1 MSSVA
6 VEHWRRLGREAQVR
20 VAQYV
25 GEAFVNQTDM
35 VSQFCKVTSVLGNN
49 SNNNKPSRAV
59 VSASSAPTPIS
70 ASASSVVTSASAAAS
85 SGNESVGNVLSTSN
99 PQQFAASV
107 PPLGRR
113 KSDDDDDNDD
123 NDNDDVDNDDDDDDD
138 VDEGDT
144 KHELSSNNNRF
155 DDDNDSSE
163 ARCVRHF
170 VRVIIDWLF
179 ADASGPLNN
188 ERDTALLAARH
199 VGYGVRSQH
208 FAAWRKLLVEGVQL
222 QHRSSPAWSDALAD
236 AYRAHFDARTAGMR
250 AASKQIVKHSPAH
263 ACRFLSRRKVVLL
276 HAYWEQLSRDAP
288 RPALTRFFYDAL
300 RSGAPPIH
308 AFVGKRARENA
319 LRIDAF
325 RQLLGGL
332 VEYICAGAENRSSL
346 RILFE
351 SLLGVSSVQ
360 YSMALFDATGRAAL
374 ASCALAAPTMLTQ
387 HVVTALQNAF
397 TLLAIQLARVA
408 DPAGDDDTSLYHSA
422 QQLLEVTAPASGA
435 VAAPPT
441 RPGALQRKN
450 SVALLGMV
458 WAPRDASGD
467 PLSRLLSRS
476 AALVLNATAPRCVQ
490 FPTYRVAEHLLR
502 RAIQLVS
509 DQSAACA
516 RFGASALHLA
526 RLHAD
531 FAVFVRDTRILHAVR
546 VQDFSHTERV
556 AFFLNLYHALV
567 LHIRI
572 LRADDEALAP
582 EHFHLFK
589 YRVGKQE
596 LSLHAIEHCVLRA
609 CSFAPLL
616 TDVAVP
622 TSSSVATATA
632 PTMPQKPKRRKA
644 MRRVRSSSGPRLL
657 ANGSAVVD
665 VDTAAAAAAAPSV
678 RQHNNVEDGG
688 DALMHAAKTQ
698 TVYAGALSRAE
709 PLITFALSHCARS
722 CPPIRMYRADRLHE
736 MLAHAT
742 REYLDMH
749 VVVKLPSD
757 DATAASAAEAA
768 AASTADNNSDDD
780 DRDDEHD
787 DDDDDGGRR
796 ARVSGKL
803 DRSVS
808 DRHGALLVPRLLHW
822 YGRDFAATPE
832 ALLEWIG
839 AHVGERLRRDLAQL
853 RNASDAQGVR
863 VRYRGWRGSFAFQ
876 FSTDE
881 PPASVVAEVAS
892 AAANE
897 AEMRRRASLQ
907 DDAGSLLSPRALNVL
922 SALDEVGGVGVGGG
936 GGAGGAGGAV
946 ARLHHSSDRDV
957 RDSDANS
964 GNSPLRRSVS
974 AAHSPSARRAAGGEV
989 NSLRDA
995 KQQADA
1001 ELAVYL
1007 MTLQAKTDKL
1017 GARPRTDALVQAF
1030 HRLRTVATE
1039 VLNTPAREYAGS
1051 PLSAAH
1057 DAVLGDMYVE
1067 LRAIESAAATV
1078 SAIVASAVAAVVPS
1092 TPSTPAR
1099 AAAAGGATVPPLHLP
1114 SEPSS
1119 SSGRRLSRDMSQLLR
1134 RSAQSTGHSSPRR
1147 RSVTLTD
1154 ESLALFDESET
1165 IDGDGA
1171 ELESLASLTS
1181 AAQRDLLD
1189 SLAKL
1194 RSVRATLSKA
1204 IDEFLRATARERE
1217 KQLRLRRKRLRN
1229 VGALREAVRQSVR
1242 FVCRICERTLRC
1254 SGAQFER
1261 HSRVCSLGHTL
1272 ANDSRLSRD
1281 ERLVKLM
1288 ALASTLCGVDSDVL
1302 RKGSGMLVRSVHA
1315 PSPSDERDHTEVLV
1329 SRIERIVHAVLV
1341 LPYGGAAA
1349 AADCARHLADL
1360 RALLEEPDVPSEL
1373 STLGHCMCELIALKA
1388 DYLGG
1393 KQETR
1398 RSGSGVGGFGGAL
1411 AKAGS
1416 GMVSID
1422 DFKMLKPISKG
1433 GYGTVFLASKR
1444 ATGDLYAIKM
1454 MKKED
1459 LVHKNVVEQVLAER
1473 DIMASSNNPFVVKLF
1488 YALETE
1494 THLYL
1499 VMEFII
1505 GGDCAALLENLGCF
1519 EEPMTRVYAA
1529 QIVCAL
1535 EYLHAKAIV
1544 HRDLK
1549 PDNLLITAQGHLVLT
1564 DFGLSSFGADA
1575 PIGTPPRRGDDDSS
1589 GDDDVVEPQ
1598 SLRSSLAMLR
1608 STLDMSEDTRWDNLN
1623 ESDTAL
1629 SAGAVP
1635 PPPRILGT
1643 PHYLAP
1649 EMILQQPHHFGVDW
1663 WALGIIVF
1671 EFLSG
1676 STPFEGDTPEAIMR
1690 NILHAQIPWSE
1701 LPTGTSPAAQAF
1713 IAALLRRDV
1722 DTRLGARGTRAVK
1735 RHAFFAE
1742 IEWSML
1748 LEAATGFQPL
1758 PDSATDTSYF
1768 IDHGAASGSEDSD
1781 ADTDESTPADLP
1793 PVATPHALP
1802 AHLRHVASAPT
1813 SPMASQVSSPA
1824 ASVIVSPSPPS
1835 TPPPSQSPALR
1846 PSPLAQHATGP
1857 SVGDSPADSPSSKK
1871 DRVAALKAGAVQT
1884 RARSGSSP
1892 PRFKL
1897 AHEFQFVNVTSLE
1910 QQNARAIKVVVD
1922 EGAKATDSQ

>member
-1 MSSVA
+1 M
-6 VEHWRRLGREAQVR
+6 LAQ
-20 VAQYV
+20 
-25 GEAFVNQTDM
+25 F
-35 VSQFCKVTSVLGNN
+35 SKVTNVVKTVPLSARG
-49 SNNNKPSRAV
+49 V
-59 VSASSAPTPIS
+59 VSSSSAPTPIS
-70 ASASSVVTSASAAAS
+70 ASASNVSTTSLTSSASSSSVSAS
-85 SGNESVGNVLSTSN
+85 TAS
-99 PQQFAASV
+99 FAASV
-107 PPLGRR
+107 PPLGSSAMHA
-113 KSDDDDDNDD
+113 KHNEIDHADDDE
-123 NDNDDVDNDDDDDDD
+123 NDDDDELIHTNDHHGAANILDD
-138 VDEGDT
+138 G
-144 KHELSSNNNRF
+144 
-155 DDDNDSSE
+155 NDGAE

-170 VRVIIDWLF
+170 VRVMIDWLF
-179 ADASGPLNN
+179 SDSAGPLN

-208 FAAWRKLLVEGVQL
+208 YSAWRKLLVDAV
-222 QHRSSPAWSDALAD
+222 HANTRAPMVWSDALAD

-250 AASKQIVKHSPAH
+250 AASKQIVKHSPATE
-263 ACRFLSRRKVVLL
+263 CRFLSRRKVILL
-276 HAYWEQLSRDAP
+276 HAYWEQLSHDAP
-288 RPALTRFFYDAL
+288 RPSLTRHFYDAL
-300 RSGAPPIH
+300 RATAPPIH

-332 VEYICAGAENRSSL
+332 VEHICAGAENNSSL

-360 YSMALFDATGRAAL
+360 YSMALFDAAGRAAL
-374 ASCALAAPTMLTQ
+374 ASCAHTAPALLTQ

-408 DPAGDDDTSLYHSA
+408 DPTGDDDTSLYHSA
-422 QQLLEVTAPASGA
+422 QQLLEVTSPLSAGGAST
-435 VAAPPT
+435 AAAAGKTKQRPT
-441 RPGALQRKN
+441 TLQRKD

-467 PLSRLLSRS
+467 PLSRLMSRS

-490 FPTYRVAEHLLR
+490 FPTYRIAEHLLR

-531 FAVFVRDTRILHAVR
+531 FAVFVRDTRVLHAVR
-546 VQDFSHTERV
+546 VQDFSHTERL
-556 AFFLNLYHALV
+556 AFFLNLYHALM

-572 LRADDEALAP
+572 LRADDETLAP

-609 CSFAPLL
+609 HSFAPLL
-616 TDVAVP
+616 TDVVVP
-622 TSSSVATATA
+622 SAAKAARASATAHGS
-632 PTMPQKPKRRKA
+632 PTTQSPKKTRHNGSRV
-644 MRRVRSSSGPRLL
+644 RRVRSTSGPRPLESDTP
-657 ANGSAVVD
+657 ASDNVAERAPGGFVD
-665 VDTAAAAAAAPSV
+665 
-678 RQHNNVEDGG
+678 DGG

-698 TVYAGALSRAE
+698 TKYAGALSRAE

-722 CPPIRMYRADRLHE
+722 CPPIRMYRADRVHE

-742 REYLDMH
+742 REYLDKH
-749 VVVKLPSD
+749 VIVKLPVD
-757 DATAASAAEAA
+757 DSAGAAPAASPA
-768 AASTADNNSDDD
+768 
-780 DRDDEHD
+780 DDEHSGD
-787 DDDDDGGRR
+787 DDADGGGARR
-796 ARVSGKL
+796 SSGSHV
-803 DRSVS
+803 DGV
-808 DRHGALLVPRLLHW
+808 GALLVPRLLHW

-832 ALLEWIG
+832 ALVDWIG
-839 AHVGERLRRDLAQL
+839 AHVGERHRRELAQL
-853 RNASDAQGVR
+853 SSASADHGGVA
-863 VRYRGWRGSFAFQ
+863 VRYRGWRGSFLFQ
-876 FSTDE
+876 FSSDE
-881 PPASVVAEVAS
+881 PSPSVVPAVT
-892 AAANE
+892 AATTSD
-897 AEMRRRASLQ
+897 AEMRRRGSLQ
-907 DDAGSLLSPRALNVL
+907 ENVMSMLSPRALNVI
-922 SALDEVGGVGVGGG
+922 STLDETGGASGGG
-936 GGAGGAGGAV
+936 GGGTV
-946 ARLHHSSDRDV
+946 ASRLHHSSDRDV
-957 RDSDANS
+957 ANDAVS
-964 GNSPLRRSVS
+964 SQLRRSVS
-974 AAHSPSARRAAGGEV
+974 AAHSPSQRRSGVV
-989 NSLRDA
+989 NNLRDA

-1017 GARPRTDALVQAF
+1017 GTRARTDALVQAF

-1051 PLSAAH
+1051 PLAAAH

-1067 LRAIESAAATV
+1067 LRAIESAATAVNVAV
-1078 SAIVASAVAAVVPS
+1078 SVASVTSSGNSAA
-1092 TPSTPAR
+1092 
-1099 AAAAGGATVPPLHLP
+1099 VPPLQLP
-1114 SEPSS
+1114 SE
-1119 SSGRRLSRDMSQLLR
+1119 SSGRRLSRDMSLLLR
-1134 RSAQSTGHSSPRR
+1134 RSAQSTGHNSPRR

-1154 ESLALFDESET
+1154 ESLALFDETEAPGGEGSD
-1165 IDGDGA
+1165 ID
-1171 ELESLASLTS
+1171 SLASLTS

-1189 SLAKL
+1189 SLSKL
-1194 RSVRATLSKA
+1194 RSVRATLAKA
-1204 IDEFLRATARERE
+1204 IDEFLRATERERE
-1217 KQLRLRRKRLRN
+1217 KQLAMRRKRLRN
-1229 VGALREAVRQSVR
+1229 AGALREAVRQSVR
-1242 FVCRICERTLRC
+1242 FVCRICERSLHC

-1288 ALASTLCGVDSDVL
+1288 TLASALCGVDTDVL
-1302 RKGSGMLVRSVHA
+1302 RRVSGNVPRAAHA
-1315 PSPSDERDHTEVLV
+1315 PSPTDERDHTEVLV
-1329 SRIERIVHAVLV
+1329 GRVERIVHAALV

-1349 AADCARHLADL
+1349 AVECARHLADL
-1360 RALLEEPDVPSEL
+1360 RELLAQPDVPSEL
-1373 STLGHCMCELIALKA
+1373 STLGHCMCELLALKA

-1393 KQETR
+1393 KPETR
-1398 RSGSGVGGFGGAL
+1398 RSGSSLGGAIS
-1411 AKAGS
+1411 AHSAASVASGS
-1416 GMVSID
+1416 VSID

-1575 PIGTPPRRGDDDSS
+1575 PPEGAATHRDDDSS
-1589 GDDDVVEPQ
+1589 DEDIVEPL

-1608 STLDMSEDTRWDNLN
+1608 STLDISEDSRWDNLN
-1623 ESDTAL
+1623 ESDAAL
-1629 SAGAVP
+1629 SAGAAA

-1671 EFLSG
+1671 EFLAG

-1690 NILHAQIPWSE
+1690 NILHAQIPWSM
-1701 LPTGTSPAAQAF
+1701 LPDGTSPAAQAF

-1748 LEAATGFQPL
+1748 LEAATGFQPV

-1768 IDHGAASGSEDSD
+1768 IDHGATSGSEDSD
-1781 ADTDESTPADLP
+1781 ADDATSSSVTGAVPSSP
-1793 PVATPHALP
+1793 PPSHALP

-1813 SPMASQVSSPA
+1813 SPMGSQLVVSTPTTPIAVVPASP
-1824 ASVIVSPSPPS
+1824 PPS
-1835 TPPPSQSPALR
+1835 TPPRVASPASR
-1846 PSPLAQHATGP
+1846 PSPLAQHATAAG
-1857 SVGDSPADSPSSKK
+1857 GESPK
-1871 DRVAALKAGAVQT
+1871 DRVAALKAGT

-1910 QQNARAIKVVVD
+1910 QQNARAIKE
-1922 EGAKATDSQ
+1922 EGAAARATSEDAQ